1 MGNKSSKKL
10 PSPFSNSLRKD
21 LNENNPQNN
30 SELVL
35 TPSTSIDDVTDKN
48 TSQTDVTISISLVNH
63 QKNFVVLYII
73 VSQVC
78 LSSCFRLDLSNITTP
93 FLVHQQAETAEEEK
107 YPRDVIIALLLKKY
121 ALTYKMWPIIHMPTT
136 DETSYDKFVDQAHY
150 LHQKFIYSPHVNLIA
165 TVEIQTENTIPN
177 LKLGFDG
184 YSDEIFQLVPERFM
198 LQSSMDIPS
207 KKKVRSVFKDNKHI
221 MLWSTSEGEKY
232 LFREID
238 DDIRYFFEKVF
249 GHALTHKI
257 K

>member
-78 LSSCFRLDLSNITTP
+78 LSSCFRLDLSNITTL
-93 FLVHQQAETAEEEK
+93 F
-107 YPRDVIIALLLKKY
+107 
-121 ALTYKMWPIIHMPTT
+121 W
-136 DETSYDKFVDQAHY
+136 
-150 LHQKFIYSPHVNLIA
+150 FISRRKL
-165 TVEIQTENTIPN
+165 QRRKNTH
-177 LKLGFDG
+177 
-184 YSDEIFQLVPERFM
+184 EM
-198 LQSSMDIPS
+198 
-207 KKKVRSVFKDNKHI
+207 
-221 MLWSTSEGEKY
+221 
-232 LFREID
+232 
-238 DDIRYFFEKVF
+238 
-249 GHALTHKI
+249 
-257 K
+257 